1 MLGMGPMEVAVIL
14 LVAFLF
20 LGPQKMVQGA
30 KTLGDL
36 VSQMRKVT
44 QTITDIDVDEEL
56 LGNGK
61 SGNKAGLRTDP
72 SGDDESVD
80 GQKMDNP
87 VPYNRKKKNVKP
99 EDSVD
104 NHDLGQNKT
113 DFED

>member
-44 QTITDIDVDEEL
+44 QTITDIDVNDEL
-56 LGNGK
+56 LSDK
-61 SGNKAGLRTDP
+61 SGGKPETRVDT
-72 SGDDESVD
+72 SGEDESIN
-80 GQKMDNP
+80 GQKIDNP
-87 VPYNRKKKNVKP
+87 VPYNRKKRNVRSD
-99 EDSVD
+99 DSVD

-113 DFED
+113 DSED

>member
-44 QTITDIDVDEEL
+44 QTITDIDVNDEL
-56 LGNGK
+56 LSDDK
-61 SGNKAGLRTDP
+61 SGGKPETRVDT
-72 SGDDESVD
+72 SGEDESIN
-80 GQKMDNP
+80 GQKIDNP
-87 VPYNRKKKNVKP
+87 VPYNRKKRNVKSD
-99 EDSVD
+99 DSVD
-104 NHDLGQNKT
+104 NYDLGQNKT
-113 DFED
+113 DSED

>member
-56 LGNGK
+56 LSNDK
-61 SGNKAGLRTDP
+61 SGNKAGLRTEP
-72 SGDDESVD
+72 SADDESVD

-87 VPYNRKKKNVKP
+87 VPYNRKKKNAKSGN
-99 EDSVD
+99 SVD
-104 NHDLGQNKT
+104 NHDRGKNDT
-113 DFED
+113 GSED

>member
-44 QTITDIDVDEEL
+44 QTITDIDVNDEL
-56 LGNGK
+56 LSDDK
-61 SGNKAGLRTDP
+61 SGGKLETRVDT
-72 SGDDESVD
+72 SGEDESIN
-80 GQKMDNP
+80 GQKIDNP
-87 VPYNRKKKNVKP
+87 VPVSYTHLTLP
-99 EDSVD
+99 TIYSV
-104 NHDLGQNKT
+104 
-113 DFED
+113 

>member
-14 LVAFLF
+14 LVALLF

-44 QTITDIDVDEEL
+44 QTITDIDIDKEL
-56 LGNGK
+56 LSNDK
-61 SGNKAGLRTDP
+61 SGNKAGLQTDP
-72 SGDDESVD
+72 LDEDESVD

-87 VPYNRKKKNVKP
+87 VPYNRKKKNAKS

-104 NHDLGQNKT
+104 NYDREENNTGS
-113 DFED
+113 EG

>member
-44 QTITDIDVDEEL
+44 QTITDIDV
-56 LGNGK
+56 N
-61 SGNKAGLRTDP
+61 
-72 SGDDESVD
+72 
-80 GQKMDNP
+80 GQKIDNP
-87 VPYNRKKKNVKP
+87 VPYNRKKRNVKSD
-99 EDSVD
+99 DSVD

-113 DFED
+113 DSED